1 MKKIE
6 TFIMGFIIVSGQIL
20 WGLFINLPVVMA
32 FGFYFYR
39 SRKNGNSILSALFSG
54 FLAYGI
60 TLIIV
65 GPLVHFYMS

>member
-1 MKKIE
+1 MKKID
-6 TFIMGFIIVSGQIL
+6 TFFMGLLIVSGQIF
-20 WGLFINLPVVMA
+20 WGLLINLPVVMA

-60 TLIIV
+60 TLIII

>member
-1 MKKIE
+1 MEKIE
-6 TFIMGFIIVSGQIL
+6 TFIMGFVIVSGQIL
-20 WGLFINLPVVMA
+20 WGLLINLPVASA

-39 SRKNGNSILSALFSG
+39 SRKNGNSMLRSLFSG

-65 GPLVHFYMS
+65 GPLVYYYMS

>member
-1 MKKIE
+1 MKKID
-6 TFIMGFIIVSGQIL
+6 TFFMGLLIVSGQIF
-20 WGLFINLPVVMA
+20 WGLLINLPVVMA

-39 SRKNGNSILSALFSG
+39 SRKNGNSILRSLFSG